1 MKRPTKAEIRREL
14 EQHTQAYLQQGG
26 NVVEV
31 SSGETGLVD
40 GAYRNASF
48 TFTEPRQER
57 TPLNKVVAAIDSR
70 RTAKKPPVT
79 TTKVVRSR
87 KKVIYDDFGEPLRVI
102 WVTE

>member
-14 EQHTQAYLQQGG
+14 QQHTQAYLQQGG

-31 SSGETGLVD
+31 SCGETGLVD
-40 GAYRNASF
+40 GAYRNSGF
-48 TFTEPRQER
+48 TINGPRQER
-57 TPLNKVVAAIDSR
+57 TPLNTVIAAIDSR
-70 RTAKKPPVT
+70 RTQKKPPAT
-79 TTKVVRSR
+79 PKVVRSR